1 MIRRQN
7 YHDWIG
13 SLINDEP
20 KISISVLVAFLV
32 SRKDW
37 ESELIMVRSKRQ
49 G

>member
-20 KISISVLVAFLV
+20 KISISIVNGRIISTQYTIVTP
-32 SRKDW
+32 
-37 ESELIMVRSKRQ
+37 E
-49 G
+49 